1 MLTYPAIDPVIVSIG
16 PLAIHWYGL
25 MYVIGFAAAWLLAR
39 RRAGAP
45 GSTWRP
51 VDVDDLIFFAA
62 IGVIAGGR
70 IGWLVFYGGEQV
82 IANPITIIQIWK
94 GGMSF
99 HGGLVGVIVAVA
111 LFARRRD
118 RRIADVLDFLAPLPG
133 LGILAGRI
141 GNFINGELWGK
152 PTDVPWAF
160 VLDPSTLHPTQ
171 RDGALQL
178 CERFNVDPC
187 VIQVHASQLYEGLLE
202 GLLVF
207 IILWIFT
214 AKPRPRL
221 APSGLFLLGY
231 GVCRFLIEFVRVPD
245 LNRGYLLFD
254 WVTMGQILSTPM
266 IIVGIALLVFAYRR
280 NEASGNYKPVTGGRQ
295 TAQAGEWRTA
305 DGGR

>member
-82 IANPITIIQIWK
+82 IASPITIIQIWK

-280 NEASGNYKPVTGGRQ
+280 NEASGNYKPATGGRQ